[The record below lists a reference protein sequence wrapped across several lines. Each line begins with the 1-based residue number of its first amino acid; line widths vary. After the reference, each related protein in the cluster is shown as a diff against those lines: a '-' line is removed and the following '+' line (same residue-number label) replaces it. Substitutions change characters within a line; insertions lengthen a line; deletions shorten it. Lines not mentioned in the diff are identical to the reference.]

1 MIFQITIN
9 QVLNVGVGGAG
20 HVSKICFVP
29 FQMKGNDE
37 IKKNS
42 ELYWILWIYK
52 KLLPQNPPR
61 QKPDSRAQR
70 EQEGFC
76 ILITDGHYGQQ
87 TEVNFWKYYSE
98 ELIKLI
104 WGI

>member
-42 ELYWILWIYK
+42 ELY
-52 KLLPQNPPR
+52 
-61 QKPDSRAQR
+61 
-70 EQEGFC
+70 
-76 ILITDGHYGQQ
+76 
-87 TEVNFWKYYSE
+87 
-98 ELIKLI
+98 
-104 WGI
+104 